1 MMNYKSSSCLTDIN
15 VFEKCRDDISDIGLL
30 KSDLLFM
37 LQVNL
42 KRFVKFRLEEEK
54 WSNQSVANQSEDENK
69 ENQRKGNQF
78 LFLIIFLYL
87 FVFVYLLT
95 QKCYK

>member
-1 MMNYKSSSCLTDIN
+1 
-15 VFEKCRDDISDIGLL
+15 
-30 KSDLLFM
+30 M

-54 WSNQSVANQSEDENK
+54 RSNQSVANQSEDENK

-78 LFLIIFLYL
+78 LFLIIVVKNTQNDDL
-87 FVFVYLLT
+87 FALESLHV
-95 QKCYK
+95 